1 MDTKIWHKLAHIDRR
16 ILWGLQ
22 VLLMAVVL
30 LRPIG
35 LPIPVGGQTQ
45 DMYDFYE
52 SLPEG
57 SIVYFEY
64 GYDPSGEHE
73 LSPMVAAMLHH
84 AFQRGLRVVSGGLWT
99 FGPTLGQ
106 QIYEEIAPL
115 YDVEY
120 GVDFVNLGFNPG
132 GQILAMAMVDDLW
145 TAVRGVDIEG
155 TRLEDLSLMH
165 EVPRLTADYVAAICV
180 FSEGSPGT
188 VDWLHA
194 VTEPTGIPLTA
205 GTITMLVPEAATYLD
220 AGQYRAIIPGNRGAA
235 EYEFLVG
242 APGPAIAGQDVL
254 SAMSVYLWLLIIVG
268 NIAFVKMSKR
278 R

>member
-1 MDTKIWHKLAHIDRR
+1 MDTNIWYKLAHIDRR
-16 ILWGLQ
+16 ILWAIQ
-22 VLLMAVVL
+22 VLVMAAVL

-35 LPIPVGGQTQ
+35 LPIPVGSQTQ
-45 DMYDFYE
+45 NMYDFYE

-57 SIVYFEY
+57 SIVLFEF

-73 LSPMVAAMLHH
+73 LGPMVAAMFHH
-84 AFQRGLRVVSGGLWT
+84 AFQRGLRVVGNGLWT
-99 FGPTLGQ
+99 FGPTLAQ
-106 QIYEEIAPL
+106 QTYEEIAPQ

-120 GVDFVNLGFNPG
+120 GVDFVNLGFNA
-132 GQILAMAMVDDLW
+132 GQEVLAMAMVDDLW
-145 TAVRGVDIEG
+145 EAVRGVDYDG
-155 TRLEDLSLMH
+155 NRLADLPLMA

-180 FSEGSPGT
+180 FAEGNPGT
-188 VDWLHA
+188 REWLHA
-194 VTEPTGIPLTA
+194 VTERTGIPLTS
-205 GTITMLVPEAATYLD
+205 GTITMLVPEAQTYID

-254 SAMSVYLWLLIIVG
+254 SAMSIYLWVLIVVG
-268 NIAFVKMSKR
+268 NIAFMKMSKR